1 MPTPVPADPWS
12 AGLMAA
18 GSVATAALNDKT
30 NMTNGV
36 SSTFGFDNSGFAVNI
51 AGKGATATQN
61 ADASKSN
68 GLDLAALLKNPV
80 VLVGLA
86 VGLYLLLGRK

>member
-1 MPTPVPADPWS
+1 
-12 AGLMAA
+12 MAA
-18 GSVATAALNDKT
+18 GSIASGALNDKT

-61 ADASKSN
+61 ADSSKAT
-68 GLDLAALLKNPV
+68 GLNLAALLHDPV
-80 VLVGLA
+80 VLIGLA
-86 VGLYLLLGRK
+86 VVAYMLLGRK

>member
-1 MPTPVPADPWS
+1 MAAIPADPWS

-18 GSVATAALNDKT
+18 GGIAQAAMQKPAMTTAA
-30 NMTNGV
+30 
-36 SSTFGFDNSGFAVNI
+36 TFGASTFDNSGFAVNI

-61 ADASKSN
+61 AASTKSN
-68 GLDLAALLKNPV
+68 GLDLAGLLRNPV

-86 VGLYLLLGRK
+86 VAVYLYLGRK